1 MKLGYA
7 RVSTTDQDLA
17 IQRTRLHEAG
27 CEKLSEEKISG
38 ARKKRPVLERLL
50 SELRADDVVVVT
62 RLDRL
67 ARSTSELLRIA
78 ETIEEKNAG
87 LQSIAEPWADTT
99 TPAGRMV
106 LTVFAG
112 IAEFERSLIA
122 TRTEEGRRAAQARGV
137 PFGRPPKLR
146 PDQRTLARNLIE
158 EGKSVS
164 EIARTFNVHAATI
177 YRCLPRRGGLMTV
190 HRSARTHGPCTRG
203 VALRRRCGKIRMCA
217 YDGGSAMTGFPNTTI
232 RSWTAVF
239 VLALLVGTAV
249 SSPVAAAD
257 ASVSVKSNEAVET
270 ELGLTREDRR
280 GIQRALSAAGFR
292 PGKPDGLFGRR
303 TRTAITEWQKGSGGG
318 ADKLSGCGW
327 GEGVARG
334 CIGAGGPGA
343 GGGQPKGLCA

>member
-27 CEKLSEEKISG
+27 CEKLFEEKISG

-67 ARSTSELLRIA
+67 ARSRSELLRIA

-87 LQSIAEPWADTT
+87 LQSIAEPWADTMT
-99 TPAGRMV
+99 SAGRMV

-158 EGKSVS
+158 EGESVS
-164 EIARTFNVHAATI
+164 VVARTFNVHVATI
-177 YRCLPRRGGLMTV
+177 YRCL
-190 HRSARTHGPCTRG
+190 H
-203 VALRRRCGKIRMCA
+203 
-217 YDGGSAMTGFPNTTI
+217 D
-232 RSWTAVF
+232 
-239 VLALLVGTAV
+239 
-249 SSPVAAAD
+249 
-257 ASVSVKSNEAVET
+257 EAT
-270 ELGLTREDRR
+270 L
-280 GIQRALSAAGFR
+280 
-292 PGKPDGLFGRR
+292 
-303 TRTAITEWQKGSGGG
+303 
-318 ADKLSGCGW
+318 
-327 GEGVARG
+327 
-334 CIGAGGPGA
+334 
-343 GGGQPKGLCA
+343 